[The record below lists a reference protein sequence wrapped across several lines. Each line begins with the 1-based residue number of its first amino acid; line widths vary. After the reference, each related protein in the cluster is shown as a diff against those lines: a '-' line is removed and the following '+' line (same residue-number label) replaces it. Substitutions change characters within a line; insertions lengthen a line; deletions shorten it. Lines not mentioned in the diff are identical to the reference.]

1 MSRWLSTLPDS
12 LDGFCITLH
21 PAAGMCY
28 QNQEMPTSVEELMK
42 AGDPTLLWQVNSFS
56 QEMRTTIDLATFSIN
71 CKTHLSDLTLP
82 H

>member
-1 MSRWLSTLPDS
+1 M
-12 LDGFCITLH
+12 DGFCITLH

-28 QNQEMPTSVEELMK
+28 QNQERPTNVEKPMK
-42 AGDPTLLWQVNSFS
+42 AGDTTFLWQVNSFS
-56 QEMRTTIDLATFSIN
+56 QEIRITIDLTTFSVN